1 MSEAIMKHQ
10 NKRAKKSARTISYTL
25 KVTEV
30 GEIYKSSEIL
40 TLMRETPTP
49 DTRLGRVP
57 TNWIPATASS
67 LAHKMRQHPAHW
79 RMIPKNEENKSAFL
93 WERLS

>member
-1 MSEAIMKHQ
+1 MSESIMKHQ
-10 NKRAKKSARTISYTL
+10 SKRAKKSARTISYTL

-30 GEIYKSSEIL
+30 GETYKSSEIL
-40 TLMRETPTP
+40 TLMRDTPTP

-57 TNWIPATASS
+57 TAWIPATASS

-79 RMIPKNEENKSAFL
+79 RMIPKNESNKSAFL
-93 WERLS
+93 WERMS